1 MSEHCE
7 EQEMEAEAL
16 EAIWGMEFE
25 MLNDSQPF
33 KWSVKLMPVDCG
45 GDEEEEEK
53 QNHVVIKLIATIP
66 LDYPEASVPELDVE
80 VIKGLAGDQVKD
92 LKAVAN
98 EEAEANAGMP
108 AIFAVCEA
116 VRAWLAENNVK
127 GLDDGSMHAQ
137 MMRKMKE
144 KEKAKAKQEQ
154 LQQFESQKESQDLTT
169 AEQEE
174 IAVRKRRAEGTPCN
188 DETFYAWLQK
198 FEEEQAQKEVEDENA
213 AEEKVGGGG
222 GGKKKSAEKVDVTK
236 DRHTGF
242 EQFSGKVGIMSLE
255 AIEAAAEEAENE
267 SGDEADIDELD
278 EDLFD
283 DDDDLDDLDFD
294 SDDDDEVDSDDDDE
308 PDI

>member
-1 MSEHCE
+1 
-7 EQEMEAEAL
+7 MEAEAL
-16 EAIWGMEFE
+16 EAIFMESFE
-25 MLNDSQPF
+25 VLNSAQPF

-45 GDEEEEEK
+45 EDKEEEERL
-53 QNHVVIKLIATIP
+53 NHVVIKLIATIP
-66 LDYPEASVPELDVE
+66 LDYPETSTPELDVD
-80 VIKGLAGDQVKD
+80 VIKGLAGDQVKEI
-92 LKAVAN
+92 LAVAN

-116 VRAWLAENNVK
+116 VRAWLADNNVK

-174 IAVRKRRAEGTPCN
+174 MTVRKRRAEGTPCN
-188 DETFYAWLQK
+188 DENFYVWLQN
-198 FEEEQAQKEVEDENA
+198 FEEEQAQKEAEKEEEGE
-213 AEEKVGGGG
+213 EEK
-222 GGKKKSAEKVDVTK
+222 GGKKKSGEKADVAK

-255 AIEAAAEEAENE
+255 AIEAAAEEAEKD
-267 SGDEADIDELD
+267 SGDDVDIDDVD
-278 EDLFD
+278 EELFD

-294 SDDDDEVDSDDDDE
+294 SDEDSEVD
-308 PDI
+308 I